1 MQCQTV
7 QHQLSEYMDGE
18 LRSGEKRQ
26 IQQHLAGCADCRNT
40 LEEMRKAWN
49 LLDVLPGP
57 KPAPYLRT
65 RILARLGDSKAPA
78 RRRWFEHLLLP
89 ISATAVALVGIWLGS
104 LVGKNGDAAAEN
116 QKTEDPVAVSYAD
129 HLDDLPSASLSNAY
143 FTDYVQ
149 E

>member
-1 MQCQTV
+1 MKCRTV
-7 QHQLSEYMDGE
+7 QQQLSGYIDGE
-18 LRSGEKRQ
+18 VRSGEKRQ
-26 IQQHLAGCADCRNT
+26 VRQHLAGCADCRNA

-65 RILARLGDSKAPA
+65 RILARLAGSKAPA
-78 RRRWFEHLLLP
+78 RRAWLEHFLLP
-89 ISATAVALVGIWLGS
+89 ISAAAVALIGIWLGS
-104 LVGKNGDAAAEN
+104 LVGRNGDAAAEN
-116 QKTEDPVAVSYAD
+116 QKNDDPVAVSYAD
-129 HLDDLPSASLSNAY
+129 HLDDLPPASLSNAY